1 MLEMLVT
8 ARRLP
13 KNVLSL
19 IALAMVV
26 FLPAAYGQATGETV
40 VTHLEGYSESAK
52 GAHLR
57 EQANRLTA
65 LVRERKLSEA
75 EVAAIDLQKK
85 FERTF
90 DPKVKQ
96 YSFQS
101 KEEYAEFRGS
111 SVIAFEWID
120 WGYKECLQ
128 VQAFIAAD
136 RRDFPAALSILETV
150 EAVAPMS
157 AGASIERGY
166 VLNQLG
172 RPSEALA
179 AYRRSHALATR
190 YRAQRP
196 YLAVA
201 LRGIGF
207 ALIELQRIEEAEA
220 AFHES
225 LSIEPGNRVALHEL
239 AYIRELRGGK

>member
-8 ARRLP
+8 ARRLS

-26 FLPAAYGQATGETV
+26 ILPAAYGQATGETV

-101 KEEYAEFRGS
+101 KEEYAEFRSS

-136 RRDFPAALSILETV
+136 RKDFPAACRSWRLSKPLRRCRRV
-150 EAVAPMS
+150 
-157 AGASIERGY
+157 
-166 VLNQLG
+166 
-172 RPSEALA
+172 RPSSADTFSTSSGDRVRLWRPTVDHTRSLRATEPSVHTSRLRCA
-179 AYRRSHALATR
+179 ASVSRSSSFNASR
-190 YRAQRP
+190 KPRQR
-196 YLAVA
+196 
-201 LRGIGF
+201 F
-207 ALIELQRIEEAEA
+207 M
-220 AFHES
+220 S
-225 LSIEPGNRVALHEL
+225 L
-239 AYIRELRGGK
+239 